1 MALRADDVATT
12 FSVEGLIGG
21 LADEEVAGGFAGD
34 AFEGAF
40 PDEEAAS

>member
-1 MALRADDVATT
+1 MALRADDVAT
-12 FSVEGLIGG
+12 FFAEGLIGS
-21 LADEEVAGGFAGD
+21 LEDEEVAGGFAGD